1 MTHDGSYL
9 LVGIFTMSGIFYIGT
24 ILYKIAG
31 LQRLSVLDVSPPT
44 QGIPLICAS
53 TYVPVNYTVHTSSIY
68 LGEL

>member
-9 LVGIFTMSGIFYIGT
+9 LVGIFTMSGIL
-24 ILYKIAG
+24 LYKVAG

-53 TYVPVNYTVHTSSIY
+53 TYVPVNYTVHSSSIY

>member
-1 MTHDGSYL
+1 MTDLIFWLVYL
-9 LVGIFTMSGIFYIGT
+9 LCMYILYT
-24 ILYKIAG
+24 ILYKVAG
-31 LQRLSVLDVSPPT
+31 LQKLIISDVSPPT

>member
-1 MTHDGSYL
+1 MTDLIFWLEYL
-9 LVGIFTMSGIFYIGT
+9 LCMYILYT
-24 ILYKIAG
+24 ILYKVAG